1 MLLAI
6 PWPGPGFALE
16 TTKSTQAGELLLV
29 STPLA
34 LVRHS
39 AEELA
44 AADGQQQQPYE
55 PTDADIDDLADQL
68 ASNNSSRVQVMI
80 ALAPPVVAVAAAAAV
95 WPHHQH
101 KRDDAC
107 VSSSR
112 FTFNQTSTSLRP
124 Q

>member
-1 MLLAI
+1 VLFAT

-44 AADGQQQQPYE
+44 AADDQQQQPYE

-80 ALAPPVVAVAAAAAV
+80 ALALPAVAVAASAA

-112 FTFNQTSTSLRP
+112 FTFNQTSTSPRP